1 MFVGSDIAKLFG
13 RLQNELEAASRVIQ
27 NLQTYANSL
36 VRRNS
41 ELAFEVEGC
50 LEGIKSRDSEIAEL
64 DEIIEHQEIAIKQ
77 QSATIQQLAEKVN
90 TLGKKLGV
98 LELSQLVTAYKNS
111 LSEGDYTRLLAKAD
125 VVRTLVNEIEA
136 CLNNSLKN

>member
-27 NLQTYANSL
+27 TIQTYANSL

-50 LEGIKSRDSEIAEL
+50 LEGIKNRDSEIAEL
-64 DEIIEHQEIAIKQ
+64 DEIIEH
-77 QSATIQQLAEKVN
+77 
-90 TLGKKLGV
+90 KK
-98 LELSQLVTAYKNS
+98 
-111 LSEGDYTRLLAKAD
+111 
-125 VVRTLVNEIEA
+125 
-136 CLNNSLKN
+136 